1 VKLKT
6 RLLKLIDAT
15 LGLLLCRVIG
25 YWRHRSGAPEIAPT
39 PAPASIERI
48 LVIRPGG
55 MGDMLMLLPVLR
67 QIKHLWPDCEL
78 AIICERRNLDVLALF
93 DLDHTAYAY
102 DAHPVQLWK
111 ALRSTRFDLCIDTE
125 QFHNFSAVMG
135 IASGAPVRVGYK
147 LNPMRISL
155 YTHLVSYDVDG
166 YELDQFRRLLS
177 AVDVDPGS
185 GSLHGALLGNPD
197 TTRAMPDPKLIAIAL
212 SSMNRYKQWPFE
224 NTFTLIHTL
233 GQRGYTV
240 VLLGGADHT
249 LPEAELS
256 QITSLPHVRN
266 RIGTC
271 TLAQTAEALTHA
283 SVFVGCDS
291 GLMHLSAALARP
303 IVALFGPSDP
313 RKWHSPDKSSIC
325 LRLGLPCSPCSVFG
339 YQKLCRDVPCMR
351 SISAETVADAIGK
364 LLPSSSST
372 NTPSS

>member
-6 RLLKLIDAT
+6 RLLKLTDAT
-15 LGLLLCRVIG
+15 LGLVLCRVIG

-39 PAPASIERI
+39 PASSSIERI

-67 QIKHLWPDCEL
+67 QIKRLWPDCEL
-78 AIICERRNLDVLALF
+78 HIVCERRNLDVLALF

-102 DAHPVQLWK
+102 DAHPIQLWR
-111 ALRSTRFDLCIDTE
+111 ALRSRHFDLCIDTE

-177 AVDVDPGS
+177 AVDVDPGN
-185 GSLHGALLGNPD
+185 GSLHGTLLNKTDAAPATPD
-197 TTRAMPDPKLIAIAL
+197 ATLVAIAPG
-212 SSMNRYKQWPFE
+212 SMNRYKQWPAE
-224 NTFTLIHTL
+224 NMFTLIQTL

-240 VLLGGADHT
+240 VLLGGDDHT
-249 LPEAELS
+249 LSHAELS
-256 QITSLPHVRN
+256 RITSLPHVRN

-271 TLAQTAEALTHA
+271 TLAETAEALALA

-291 GLMHLSAALARP
+291 GLMHLAAALARP
-303 IVALFGPSDP
+303 NVALFGPSDP
-313 RKWHSPDKSSIC
+313 RKWHSPDKSS
-325 LRLGLPCSPCSVFG
+325 LYLNLGLPCSPCSVFG

-351 SISAETVADAIGK
+351 SISADTVADAIAK
-364 LLPSSSST
+364 LLPRKS
-372 NTPSS
+372 